1 VLTYADASVILQ
13 HKFAFFSATTFT
25 NDRHFHNKK
34 ERLRLAIE
42 CLINHGLIHQAS
54 GKLRFIKGAHASYA
68 MATPGEIKGKNSSL
82 ASLTKLNLDIDQ
94 YEELWSRC
102 LLPSV
107 ELAMKI
113 EKSAIEHVKMHL
125 NDYVRIIHHLGTAT
139 DPIAQ
144 EVLKPGLSSGQI
156 GVDFD
161 SSTFSLKPEH
171 SLRLE
176 NDCNVIAILNKLCSR
191 TIDPTSCSLTNAN
204 SSMSSDSDTSHISD
218 DCLKSA
224 SEVSLVKE
232 HSVIFTM
239 PPVLIDDDDRSQREA
254 CTSSLTILTNE
265 RQNDGVANED
275 ESFAKESHSHQQITE
290 DNIERLMCS
299 LLNDN
304 TMTASQ
310 NTGDD
315 DIGDCAFVLE
325 EIQSRMLS
333 AY

>member
-1 VLTYADASVILQ
+1 MV
-13 HKFAFFSATTFT
+13 
-25 NDRHFHNKK
+25 
-34 ERLRLAIE
+34 
-42 CLINHGLIHQAS
+42 
-54 GKLRFIKGAHASYA
+54 
-68 MATPGEIKGKNSSL
+68 
-82 ASLTKLNLDIDQ
+82 
-94 YEELWSRC
+94 
-102 LLPSV
+102 
-107 ELAMKI
+107 
-113 EKSAIEHVKMHL
+113 KSA
-125 NDYVRIIHHLGTAT
+125 
-139 DPIAQ
+139 
-144 EVLKPGLSSGQI
+144 
-156 GVDFD
+156 VDFD

-304 TMTASQ
+304 TMTASPKH
-310 NTGDD
+310 G
-315 DIGDCAFVLE
+315 
-325 EIQSRMLS
+325 
-333 AY
+333 